1 VADVAHAQRA
11 LREAN
16 VKIET
21 AVVEDRADYAAAR
34 DQGRDDRGPANERAA
49 RQQAADCERRLAGE
63 KLRLAAAEE
72 ALTAAVNDNI
82 DGWAE
87 RLTKQWAKADEASRA
102 ALRKLEEAEARRT
115 EVRVIANWLAA
126 VQRFGSLNERQRV
139 VRQDGAR

>member
-87 RLTKQWAKADEASRA
+87 RLTKQWAHLRAAPGAPTELAMRDASRPA
-102 ALRKLEEAEARRT
+102 AAHGRSCTTDALRLRT
-115 EVRVIANWLAA
+115 AQMPPA
-126 VQRFGSLNERQRV
+126 VSL
-139 VRQDGAR
+139 G